1 MWFSGAIETAAA
13 IGRKRGGN
21 EVRRRPDGGIS
32 FLGSVSGGSSFG
44 RRGVLWWV
52 GSCSCVEVSGEIVR
66 LPGGMSIIHSGSI
79 SWLEND
85 LRTSAALNFDD
96 LRSWRSSRG
105 ASYSIRSTFSLLLG
119 FFLSRHPRRRRYPP
133 LLLQLILGGLPLFSF
148 TTSKA
153 SLVAA
158 VEVDASSPHAQQQS
172 KLKSAI
178 TGGASTS
185 LAAPKKT
192 KRRGFREEAD
202 VERQSRLTRLDF
214 DSLGSEVGL
223 GPQRC

>member
-105 ASYSIRSTFSLLLG
+105 ASYSIRSG
-119 FFLSRHPRRRRYPP
+119 LS
-133 LLLQLILGGLPLFSF
+133 
-148 TTSKA
+148 TS
-153 SLVAA
+153 SA

-223 GPQRC
+223 GPQRSIEEGMLNLKLHCKRRYGHAQASKVCSCSSFEGAKEEE